1 MKNTKLSLL
10 SIATAWLSGTLTDVE
25 VTRLA
30 QDLTIFTPEGLDED
44 PMTEPDIIWSN
55 NDGNS
60 WVDVDSALVE
70 THKMTID
77 QRTTFTNL
85 VLAAR

>member
-1 MKNTKLSLL
+1 MKNTKISLL

-60 WVDVDSALVE
+60 WVDVDSALVD

>member
-1 MKNTKLSLL
+1 MFNDHLTLVSL
-10 SIATAWLSGTLTDVE
+10 ATAWLAGTLTDAE

-30 QDLTIFTPEGLDED
+30 QALTIFTPEGLDED